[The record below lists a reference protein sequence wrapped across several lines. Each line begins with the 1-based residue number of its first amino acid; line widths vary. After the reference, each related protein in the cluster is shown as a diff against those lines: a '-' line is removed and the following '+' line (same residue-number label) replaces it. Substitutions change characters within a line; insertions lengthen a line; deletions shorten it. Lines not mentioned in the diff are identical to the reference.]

1 VVIIIIVVVLML
13 WLGHTAPLLR
23 SGNHV
28 LWKGED
34 ERHVSVVQSI
44 NPVNRTATIQFSD
57 TGVIELVSV
66 LELGCGCGCGCSC
79 GCAIVVSVVPAQP

>member
-1 VVIIIIVVVLML
+1 VVVVIVL
-13 WLGHTAPLLR
+13 WSGHTAPLLR
-23 SGNHV
+23 SSDYV

-44 NPVNRTATIQFSD
+44 NPVNRTATIRFSD

-66 LELGCGCGCGCSC
+66 LELSCGCGC
-79 GCAIVVSVVPAQP
+79 AVMVVVVVVPLWSWLWL